1 MTISQIKTFLTVA
14 ECMSFTEAAST
25 LNLTQ
30 SAVSRQMATLED
42 EIGAKIFDRKNN
54 YFRLTYA
61 GRKLRDGFRQV
72 VDGLDN
78 VISEVQKIDRGIEG
92 ELRIGVLSDQSMDQV
107 MTRALRRL
115 SAEGNVDL
123 VVTRLNFKGLYQ
135 SLVNGSID
143 VVNTIIHYDHFY
155 PECEKLIYVREP
167 MMLAVRKDLIEPP
180 EAPLTLEQLD
190 AFTEKVPIKAPALDS
205 YVESQRVELGM
216 QFQRARTYNQLTD
229 FESIIPLTS
238 VGLCAT
244 IINRSHMLSINQDV
258 GMYPLAEDDAMD
270 KGLMWIPDNPNP
282 VIGKFIALVKEE
294 AEAPV
299 SAPPLNTKL

>member
-1 MTISQIKTFLTVA
+1 
-14 ECMSFTEAAST
+14 MSFTEAAST

-30 SAVSRQMATLED
+30 SAVSRQMATLEE

-92 ELRIGVLSDQSMDQV
+92 ELRIGVLSDQAMDQV
-107 MTRALRRL
+107 MTRALHRL

-123 VVTRLNFKGLYQ
+123 VITKLNFKGLYQ
-135 SLVNGSID
+135 GLINGTID
-143 VVNTIIHYDHFY
+143 IVNTIIHYDHFY

-167 MMLAVRKDLIEPP
+167 MMLAVRKDICDPP
-180 EAPLTLEQLD
+180 SAPLTLADLD
-190 AFTEKVPIKAPALDS
+190 AFSEKVPIKAPALDS
-205 YVESQRVELGM
+205 YVESQRVELGI
-216 QFQRARTYNQLTD
+216 QFQRAKSYNHFTD

-244 IINRSHMLSINQDV
+244 IINGSHVLSMNQDI
-258 GMYPLAEDDAMD
+258 GLYPLAEDDAMD

-282 VIGKFIALVKEE
+282 VIPQFVKLIREE
-294 AEAPV
+294 A
-299 SAPPLNTKL
+299 TKLKEQSL

>member
-244 IINRSHMLSINQDV
+244 IINRSHMLSINQDI

-294 AEAPV
+294 AEASV

>member
-123 VVTRLNFKGLYQ
+123 VVTKLNFKGLYQ
-135 SLVNGSID
+135 GLLNGTVDI
-143 VVNTIIHYDHFY
+143 VNTIIHYDHFY
-155 PECEKLIYVREP
+155 PECEKLIYAREP

-190 AFTEKVPIKAPALDS
+190 AFTEKIPIKAPSLDS

-216 QFQRARTYNQLTD
+216 QFQRGKTYNQLTD

-244 IINRSHMLSINQDV
+244 IINRSHMLSINQDI

-282 VIGKFIALVKEE
+282 VIGNFISLVKEE
-294 AEAPV
+294 AEASV

>member
-1 MTISQIKTFLTVA
+1 MTISQIKTFLAVA

-54 YFRLTYA
+54 YFRLTFA

-72 VDGLDN
+72 VEGLDN

-92 ELRIGVLSDQSMDQV
+92 ELRIGVLSDQAMDQV

-115 SAEGNVDL
+115 SAQGNVDL
-123 VVTRLNFKGLYQ
+123 VITKLNFKGLYQ
-135 SLVNGSID
+135 GLVNGSID
-143 VVNTIIHYDHFY
+143 IVNTIIHYDHFY
-155 PECEKLIYVREP
+155 PECKKLIYVREP
-167 MMLAVRKDLIEPP
+167 MMLAVRKDLCDPP
-180 EAPLTLEQLD
+180 ETPLTLAQLD
-190 AFTEKVPIKAPALDS
+190 AFSEKIPIKAPALDS
-205 YVESQRVELGM
+205 YIESQRVELGM
-216 QFQRARTYNQLTD
+216 QFQRAKSYNHFTD

-244 IINRSHMLSINQDV
+244 IINTSHVLSMNQDINL
-258 GMYPLAEDDAMD
+258 YPLAEDDAMD

-282 VIGKFIALVKEE
+282 VIPKFVALVKEE
-294 AEAPV
+294 
-299 SAPPLNTKL
+299 SKTSN

>member
-30 SAVSRQMATLED
+30 SAVSRQMAALED
-42 EIGAKIFDRKNN
+42 EIDAKIFDRKNN

-72 VDGLDN
+72 IDGLDN

-92 ELRIGVLSDQSMDQV
+92 ELRIGVLSDQSMDHV
-107 MTRALRRL
+107 MTQALRRL

-123 VVTRLNFKGLYQ
+123 VVTKLDFKGLYQ
-135 SLVNGSID
+135 GLLNGSID
-143 VVNTIIHYDHFY
+143 IVNTIIHYEHFY
-155 PECEKLIYVREP
+155 PECEKLIYAREP
-167 MMLAVRKDLIEPP
+167 MMLAVRKDLFDPP
-180 EAPLTLEQLD
+180 EEPLTLAQLD
-190 AFTEKVPIKAPALDS
+190 EFAARLPIRAPALDS

-216 QFQRARTYNQLTD
+216 QFQRAQTYNRFTD

-244 IINRSHMLSINQDV
+244 IINKSHMLSINQDI
-258 GMYPLAEDDAMD
+258 GMYPLQEDDAMD
-270 KGLMWIPDNPNP
+270 KGVMWIPGNPNP
-282 VIGKFIALVKEE
+282 VIEKFVALVKEAAGKQICE
-294 AEAPV
+294 IP
-299 SAPPLNTKL
+299 SQIDI

>member
-190 AFTEKVPIKAPALDS
+190 AFTEKVPIKAPSLDS

-244 IINRSHMLSINQDV
+244 IINRSHMLSINQDI

>member
-244 IINRSHMLSINQDV
+244 IINRSHMLSINQDI